1 MKDVEQ
7 LMEHIEE
14 FITKWEEHYGQEPYN
29 ETATIELPLRA
40 WELLYRAAETAE
52 TRLGFLWSK
61 KYNEDKEDNEKAL
74 EGIKK
79 AEILYTDLCYY
90 LINKLKDKLEIHR
103 PRDYEYGLT
112 YFTKKEQ

>member
-1 MKDVEQ
+1 MKDIEK

-14 FITKWEEHYGQEPYN
+14 YITKWEKHYKQEPYD
-29 ETATIELPLRA
+29 ETATIELPLRV

-52 TRLGFLWSK
+52 TRLGFLWLQ
-61 KYNEDKEDNEKAL
+61 KYQQDKESNAKAL
-74 EGIKK
+74 EGIKM
-79 AEILYTDLCYY
+79 AETIYTDLCNY
-90 LINKLKDKLEIHR
+90 LVYKLKDKLEIHR